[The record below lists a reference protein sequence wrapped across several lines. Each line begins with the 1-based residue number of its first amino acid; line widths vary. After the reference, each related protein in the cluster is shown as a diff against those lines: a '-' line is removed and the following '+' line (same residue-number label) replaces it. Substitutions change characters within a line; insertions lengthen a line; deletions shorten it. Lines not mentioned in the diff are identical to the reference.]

1 MNHTACHKIALLFLF
16 LAYACTFNN
25 IQAQTLSTSSN
36 RAIRFYEEGNRN
48 YRLLNYV
55 EARKNLERA
64 VRADDQ
70 FIEAYIMLGEVNNA
84 AKNFQSAANAYQAAI
99 KIDPDK
105 YPEAHYFAGIV
116 NFKIQHFE
124 MALSQLKRYLSYNQ
138 HNQHRDRE
146 AVFFINSS
154 KFAIEAMENPVP
166 FQPKNLGPYINTGG
180 DEYINAVSSD
190 ELLLYFTG
198 ANKEKGA
205 TSTADRFFFS
215 HRNSPD
221 DDWQPSQ
228 LVGSPF
234 NAGGNEGALT
244 ITHDRQFLLFAGCH
258 WPDGF
263 GSCDIYAAR
272 ITDGK
277 FGNPRNLGSEVNSS
291 AWDSQPSLAPDG
303 RTLYFASTRAGGYGN
318 SDLWK
323 STLQDDG
330 AWSAP
335 ENLGDV
341 INTYGSEMAPF
352 IHADGTTLY
361 FSSDRHPGMG
371 GIDLFMSRLDENGIW
386 SKPVNLGYPVN
397 TPGDEINI
405 IVNARGNKAYIS
417 ANLQDGLGGYDIYE
431 FELHEKVRPTPS
443 TYLKGIITDAKTKLP
458 VEAYFVLISLDTG
471 EELVRSF
478 SDSKNGEFLLCIPT
492 NHNYAL
498 NVSSE
503 GYMFFSENFS
513 LTGFTTEVEPFI
525 MNISLNPIT
534 IGETIV
540 LKNIFFD
547 TGKYQLKPESI
558 AEMKKLVEFLEHN
571 PSLAIEVSGHT
582 DNIGSKDF
590 NLELS
595 RNRANAVHNY
605 LVEEGIS
612 PNRLSY
618 TGHGYSKPIA
628 SNETGEGRAQN
639 RRTEILITEITT
651 QNKK

>member
-1 MNHTACHKIALLFLF
+1 MHHLACHKIALLFLF
-16 LAYACTFNN
+16 LSYACTFNN

-48 YRLLNYV
+48 YRLLNYD

-64 VRADDQ
+64 LRADDH
-70 FIEAYIMLGEVNNA
+70 FIEAYILLGEVNNA
-84 AKNFQSAANAYQAAI
+84 AKDFQAAANAYQAAI

-105 YPEAHYFAGIV
+105 YPEVHYFAGIV
-116 NFKIQHFE
+116 NFKIQQFE
-124 MALSQLKRYLSYNQ
+124 PALSQLKRYLAYNQ
-138 HNQHRDRE
+138 RNQHRDRE

-154 KFAIEAMENPVP
+154 KFAIEAIENPVP
-166 FQPKNLGPYINTGG
+166 FQPKNLGPNINTGG

-198 ANKEKGA
+198 SDREQHNA
-205 TSTADRFFFS
+205 SSADRFYFTQRS
-215 HRNSPD
+215 SPD
-221 DDWQPSQ
+221 DDWLPAQ

-272 ITDGK
+272 ITDGA
-277 FGNPRNLGSEVNSS
+277 FGQPQNLGSQVNSA
-291 AWDSQPSLAPDG
+291 AWDSQPSMAPDG

-323 STLQDDG
+323 SVLLDDG
-330 AWSAP
+330 AWSTP

-352 IHADGTTLY
+352 IHADGKTLY

-371 GIDLFMSRLDENGIW
+371 GIDLFMSRLDETGNW

-417 ANLQDGLGGYDIYE
+417 ADLQDGLGGYDIYE
-431 FELHEKVRPTPS
+431 FDLHEKVRPTPS
-443 TYLKGIITDAKTKLP
+443 TYLKGIITDAKTNLP

-478 SDSKNGEFLLCIPT
+478 SDANNGEFLICIPT
-492 NHNYAL
+492 NQDYAL

-540 LKNIFFD
+540 LRNIFFD
-547 TGKYQLKPESI
+547 TGKYQLKPESV
-558 AEMKKLVEFLEHN
+558 AELKKLIEFLEYN
-571 PSLAIEVSGHT
+571 PTLAIEISGHT
-582 DNIGSKDF
+582 DNVGGESF

-595 RNRANAVHNY
+595 RSRAKSVHSY
-605 LVEEGIS
+605 LVEKGIS
-612 PNRLSY
+612 PERLSY
-618 TGHGYSKPIA
+618 AGHGFRKPIA
-628 SNETGEGRAQN
+628 SNETEKGRAQN
-639 RRTEILITEITT
+639 RRTEIHITEITS
-651 QNKK
+651 QNDE

>member
-1 MNHTACHKIALLFLF
+1 MHHPASHKIILLIILF
-16 LAYACTFNN
+16 LAPAITFNN
-25 IQAQTLSTSSN
+25 VRAQTLSTTSN

-48 YRLLNYV
+48 YRLLDYE

-64 VRADDQ
+64 VRADDR
-70 FIEAYIMLGEVNNA
+70 FIEAFILLGEVNNA
-84 AKNFQSAANAYQAAI
+84 AKDFQDAAKAYQDAI
-99 KIDPDK
+99 DIDPDK
-105 YPEAHYFAGIV
+105 YPEVHYFAGIV
-116 NFKIQHFE
+116 NFNIQNFE
-124 MALSQLKRYLSYNQ
+124 LALTQLKRYLSYNRR
-138 HNQHRDRE
+138 NQHRDRE

-154 KFAIEAMENPVP
+154 KFALEAIEHPVP
-166 FQPKNLGPYINTGG
+166 FQPKNLGAQINTGG

-190 ELLLYFTG
+190 DLLLYFTG
-198 ANKEKGA
+198 SDREINKN
-205 TSTADRFFFS
+205 STADRFFFS
-215 HRNSPD
+215 QRSSPD
-221 DDWQPSQ
+221 DDWMQAQ

-244 ITHDRQFLLFAGCH
+244 ITHDRQYLLFAGCH

-272 ITDGK
+272 ISDGK
-277 FGNPRNLGSEVNSS
+277 FGKPRNLGPEVNSAS
-291 AWDSQPSLAPDG
+291 WDSQPSLAPDG

-323 STLQDDG
+323 SVLQDDG
-330 AWSAP
+330 NWSSP

-352 IHADGTTLY
+352 IHADGKTLY

-371 GIDLFMSRLDENGIW
+371 GIDLFVSRMDDNGQW

-417 ANLQDGLGGYDIYE
+417 ANLQGGFGGYDIYE

-443 TYLKGIITDAKTKLP
+443 TYLKGIITDAKTNLP

-478 SDSKNGEFLLCIPT
+478 SDAKNGEFLLCIPT
-492 NHNYAL
+492 NRDYAL

-513 LTGFTTEVEPFI
+513 LTGITTEVAPFI

-547 TGKYQLKPESI
+547 TGKHQLKPESI
-558 AEMKKLVEFLEHN
+558 AELKKLVEFLEHN

-582 DNIGSKDF
+582 DNIGGKDF

-595 RNRANAVHNY
+595 RNRAKAVYTFLKEN
-605 LVEEGIS
+605 GIS
-612 PNRLSY
+612 PERLSF
-618 TGHGYSKPIA
+618 TGHGFSKPIA
-628 SNETGEGRAQN
+628 TNDTEEGRAQN

-651 QNKK
+651 H